1 MSSNECCRCCI
12 CKICQTKNLQNN
24 RIQDPNCSC
33 RMTLDDFVKKYPGLY
48 PGVIS
53 NPIDWLANIRYKSR
67 YLFFSRPL
75 EEQVR
80 IMNMFSETKH
90 INHIKKQLKRTLNI
104 YKNICVYSNITQN
117 E

>member
-1 MSSNECCRCCI
+1 
-12 CKICQTKNLQNN
+12 
-24 RIQDPNCSC
+24 
-33 RMTLDDFVKKYPGLY
+33 MTLDVFVKKYPGMY

-53 NPIDWLANIRYKSR
+53 NPIAWVADLRYQVR

-80 IMNMFSETKH
+80 IMNMFSEKTHKPH
-90 INHIKKQLKRTLNI
+90 KKQLKRTLNI